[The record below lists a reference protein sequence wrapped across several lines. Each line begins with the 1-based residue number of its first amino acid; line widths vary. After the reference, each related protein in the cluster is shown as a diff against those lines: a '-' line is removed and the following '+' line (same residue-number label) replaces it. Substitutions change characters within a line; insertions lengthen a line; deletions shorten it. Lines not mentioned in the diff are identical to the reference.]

1 MEAPKRDQAQRPGSH
16 KSFGWSSDL
25 ITTNLGRLLACFP
38 VYFLEVDVSKE
49 VCCGFVFGGRM
60 KWKKGETVVFYVG
73 RFWRPKKG
81 EEGGKCQEGHRE
93 AHRLQAVS

>member
-1 MEAPKRDQAQRPGSH
+1 
-16 KSFGWSSDL
+16 
-25 ITTNLGRLLACFP
+25 
-38 VYFLEVDVSKE
+38 
-49 VCCGFVFGGRM
+49 M

-81 EEGGKCQEGHRE
+81 EEGGKYQEGHRE